1 MAIIEIKIPKG
12 IARVLNLPVSDARRQ
27 QLKVLKK
34 LLRRARFTEFG
45 QAYRFDEI
53 LMSRH
58 PGKKFQQTVP
68 SCNYSKMYK
77 DWWYKTLEG
86 TPDVCWPGVIK
97 YFALSSGTSEAASK
111 YIPITKDLIRSNTV
125 TSFRQL
131 LSLTRYE
138 NVPKSSIGKGWLML
152 GGSTQLQKGPTYF
165 AGDLSGIQQKNIP
178 FWFSGLGLYKP
189 GKKIAKEKDWAK
201 KLEEVVENAP
211 NWDIGFIVG
220 VPAWLQLCLEK
231 IIERYNLKHIHE
243 LWPNMAFY
251 VHGGV
256 ALEPYKKGFEKLLGK
271 PITYIQTY
279 LASEGFLAYQ
289 NRQDTAGMQLALNNN
304 IFFEFV
310 PFDDKNF
317 DSEGNMHEEHEALMI
332 HEIEE
337 HRDYAILIS
346 TNAGAWR
353 YAIGDTVRL
362 VDREKNEI
370 IITGRTKHFLSL
382 VGEHL
387 SVDNMT
393 KAIEMASEE
402 LNISIPEFT
411 VCGVPYGTFF
421 AHKWYIATDDK
432 VDAASLGSVIDNKL
446 KMLNDDY
453 EVERKHA
460 LKAVEVEVLP
470 EHTFLDFMDA
480 RGKVGGQHKFPR
492 VLKGK
497 ILEEWQGFLQQE
509 KAN

>member
-310 PFDDKNF
+310 PFDDRNF

-337 HRDYAILIS
+337 HKDYAILIS

-421 AHKWYIATDDK
+421 AHKWYIATDDT

-446 KMLNDDY
+446 KLLNDDY

-497 ILEEWQGFLQQE
+497 ILEEWQGFLQQP
-509 KAN
+509 KAI